1 MSDLY
6 ALLGVTPES
15 SEEEIRA
22 AYYRRL
28 SFDQPASEFES
39 ERARELREA
48 YEILS
53 DPDRRRSYDASRGI
67 RQVAPLTQYEVDY
80 GHNDHHTLNPVSRAT
95 RNLPRGWRITI
106 D

>member
-28 SFDQPASEFES
+28 SFDQPLTDTETD
-39 ERARELREA
+39 RARELREA

-53 DPDRRRSYDASRGI
+53 DPERRRSYA
-67 RQVAPLTQYEVDY
+67 
-80 GHNDHHTLNPVSRAT
+80 
-95 RNLPRGWRITI
+95 
-106 D
+106 